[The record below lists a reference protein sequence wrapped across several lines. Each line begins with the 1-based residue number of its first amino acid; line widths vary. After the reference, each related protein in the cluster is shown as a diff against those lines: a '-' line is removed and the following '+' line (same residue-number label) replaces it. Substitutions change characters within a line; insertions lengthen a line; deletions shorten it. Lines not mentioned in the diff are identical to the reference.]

1 MKTPTAKLSSNG
13 QIVIPNKIRASMGL
27 KPGTKFLVSENAGEI
42 VLKPIKDNVS
52 QESADLPKIADISEE
67 PAKSDASLVE

>member
-1 MKTPTAKLSSNG
+1 
-13 QIVIPNKIRASMGL
+13 MGL